1 MVQQFNSTDIFLL
14 QDRNNH
20 EVGAG
25 WKSQW
30 LGIDLKLLGKT
41 GTSTLTK

>member
-1 MVQQFNSTDIFLL
+1 MAYRFNSSDIFLL
-14 QDRNNH
+14 KDRNNH
-20 EVGAG
+20 EVEAG

-30 LGIDLKLLGKT
+30 LGIDLKLLGET

>member
-1 MVQQFNSTDIFLL
+1 MLWQLNATDFVLLL

-20 EVGAG
+20 EVEAG

-30 LGIDLKLLGKT
+30 LGIDLKLLGK
-41 GTSTLTK
+41 GEAVL